1 MDGRDKARS
10 SPSKAWTSR
19 EGTPLRSLP
28 GFTVPTVE
36 TAPSGRPSFYLSH
49 PQLESAQS
57 WFAAGPRSA
66 RDYDAES
73 GGASSGSE
81 DADSISSSTGGL
93 FTTISVPTPK
103 QPMKKSLSPTPSFTY
118 IDAKA
123 AMAARKQTVSCC
135 ASKSVLKITLTF
147 CVSFLLG
154 MILTVIYMEV
164 YLWRRR

>member
-1 MDGRDKARS
+1 MDGDKASGAADR
-10 SPSKAWTSR
+10 AWTQR
-19 EGTPLRSLP
+19 EGTPLQSLP
-28 GFTVPTVE
+28 GFTVL
-36 TAPSGRPSFYLSH
+36 PSGVAGGCVPGQGRPSFYLSH
-49 PQLESAQS
+49 PQMEEHP
-57 WFAAGPRSA
+57 WFARAADSDHDP
-66 RDYDAES
+66 ES
-73 GGASSGSE
+73 GPAS

-93 FTTISVPTPK
+93 FSSISIPMPK
-103 QPMKKSLSPTPSFTY
+103 QQPTKKPLSPTPSFTY

-147 CVSFLLG
+147 CLSFLLG